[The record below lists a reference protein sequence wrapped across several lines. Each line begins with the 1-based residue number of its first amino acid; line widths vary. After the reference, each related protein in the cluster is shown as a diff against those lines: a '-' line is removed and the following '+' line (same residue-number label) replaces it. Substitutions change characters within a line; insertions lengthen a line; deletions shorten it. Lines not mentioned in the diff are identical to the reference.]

1 MGEEHEP
8 RVRPRRAR
16 GLMIAA
22 LAIAA
27 LVVVAL
33 SSTAREQSPTADV
46 VIDTTGT
53 PVLQLDTD
61 FVDFGDVPF
70 NQMVEASFEVTNA
83 GDATL
88 VFAEK
93 PFVELKDGC

>member
-1 MGEEHEP
+1 MAEEQELG
-8 RVRPRRAR
+8 VRPRRAR

-33 SSTAREQSPTADV
+33 SSTDREQSSTADV

-70 NQMVEASFEVTNA
+70 NQMVEASFDVTNG

-93 PFVELKDGC
+93 PFIELKDGC